1 MSKGKYMV
9 RLTQSMV
16 VTTLEKNHGL
26 SKNINQTI
34 KEALGTSPTRPG
46 KERTMKKRRS

>member
-9 RLTQSMV
+9 RLTQNMV
-16 VTTLEKNHGL
+16 VTTQEKNHGL
-26 SKNINQTI
+26 FKNVIQMI